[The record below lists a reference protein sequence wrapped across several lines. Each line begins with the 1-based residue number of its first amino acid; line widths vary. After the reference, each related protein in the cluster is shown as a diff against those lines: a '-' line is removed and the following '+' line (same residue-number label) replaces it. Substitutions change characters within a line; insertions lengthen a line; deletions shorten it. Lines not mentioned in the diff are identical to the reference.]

1 MSRRIHFAAGVAAAL
16 TIGTF
21 FLTTA
26 VVELFGSHEAVVT
39 VKRLILL
46 PGLVVLVPM
55 IALASGTGFRRS
67 RSSNDPRIAD
77 KKKRM
82 PFIAANGLLFLIPCA
97 IVLERLAVAGRIDGT
112 FYAVQIVELVA
123 GAMNF
128 LLMSLN
134 VRDGIRMSGRFRTQG
149 A

>member
-46 PGLVVLVPM
+46 PGL
-55 IALASGTGFRRS
+55 
-67 RSSNDPRIAD
+67 
-77 KKKRM
+77 
-82 PFIAANGLLFLIPCA
+82 
-97 IVLERLAVAGRIDGT
+97 AGC
-112 FYAVQIVELVA
+112 
-123 GAMNF
+123 
-128 LLMSLN
+128 
-134 VRDGIRMSGRFRTQG
+134 
-149 A
+149 